1 MIARPT
7 PRVLVT
13 NRNRAWTVHQ
23 ALAEL
28 LDNSF
33 GELRGQASH
42 VWLTWSP
49 KTRELT
55 VCDNGRG
62 MDDVADLFTLGKGT
76 TSGAGDIGFYGVG
89 GSEALLWLADQA
101 DVATLRDGRVAR
113 GKADWARCIAQ
124 MEFPEINNRWR
135 DATVATC
142 PTELLEHQHGT
153 LIRLRI
159 RSRLKIFPEQI
170 QERLSRLFAVGLRH
184 GRHLTWS
191 TLEPQVTVQQLH
203 AWTPGDFEDVYRTT
217 IALEN
222 GLSATVMAGRVDGLS
237 IANSKLSVNFVYR
250 QIKETS
256 AGFGRP
262 IQGACGSIDLSPEWL
277 PYLTPTK
284 DDIHEDGREF
294 EEELMTRVAD
304 FLRPLVE
311 QLADAKR
318 SRLFTNI
325 KIVLKQKFEIGFK
338 ARAQVTRDH
347 QSGRDRSSGTS
358 RDRSSG
364 ASATKPRE
372 QESGTYAANIN
383 IQQATNDALDGRLCT
398 AEIDGDAIE
407 CFINKEH
414 PTIISALDAEPIN
427 QMLLEQVLI
436 PALAASILEEHA
448 LVKFGLLSQADVDAL
463 LARYGGN
470 IWQVYPHIVR
480 LLTDGVESMVGKEV
494 PPHRLPGA
502 A

>member
-7 PRVLVT
+7 ARILIT
-13 NRNRAWTVHQ
+13 IRNRAWTVHQ

-28 LDNSF
+28 LDNAF

-42 VWLTWSP
+42 VWITWSP
-49 KTRELT
+49 RTRELT
-55 VCDNGRG
+55 VLDNGRG

-76 TSGAGDIGFYGVG
+76 TSGAGDIGLYGVG
-89 GSEALLWLADQA
+89 GSEASLWLADHA
-101 DVATLRDGRVAR
+101 DVVTLRDSRVAR
-113 GKADWARCIAQ
+113 GKADWAQCIEQ
-124 MEFPEINNRWR
+124 VEFPEINNRWR

-142 PTELLEHQHGT
+142 PTELLEHRHGT

-159 RSRLKIFPEQI
+159 RSRLKIYPELI

-203 AWTPGDFEDVYRTT
+203 AWSPGDFEDLHTAT
-217 IALEN
+217 ITLDN
-222 GLSATVMAGRVDGLS
+222 GLSATVTAGRVDGLS
-237 IANSKLSVNFVYR
+237 IANSKLSVNYVYR

-262 IQGACGSIDLSPEWL
+262 IQGACGSIDLSGSWL
-277 PYLTPTK
+277 PFLTPTK

-294 EEELMTRVAD
+294 EEELMTRVAE
-304 FLRPLVE
+304 FLKPLVD

-318 SRLFTNI
+318 SRLFTNL

-338 ARAQVTRDH
+338 ARATATRDRESAR
-347 QSGRDRSSGTS
+347 SGSSDGS
-358 RDRSSG
+358 GSSP
-364 ASATKPRE
+364 KPRE
-372 QESGTYAANIN
+372 PRPITHAAQVSIT
-383 IQQATNDALDGRLCT
+383 QSTNAELDGKLCT
-398 AEIDGDAIE
+398 AEIDGVAIS

-414 PTIISALDAEPIN
+414 PLIINALDAEPIN

-436 PALAASILEEHA
+436 PALAASILEDNA
-448 LVKFGLLSQADVDAL
+448 LVKFGLLSQTDMEAL
-463 LARYGGN
+463 LVRYGGN
-470 IWQVYPHIVR
+470 IWQVFPHIIR
-480 LLTDGVESMVGKEV
+480 LLTDGVESMAGKEV